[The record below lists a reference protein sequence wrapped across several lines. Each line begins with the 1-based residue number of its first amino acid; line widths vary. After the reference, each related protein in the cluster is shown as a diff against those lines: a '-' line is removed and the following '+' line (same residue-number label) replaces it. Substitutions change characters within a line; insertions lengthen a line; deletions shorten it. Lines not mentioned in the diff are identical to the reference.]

1 MSRRLVFSFLF
12 VVIILGAGLFVSQVF
27 SYYQKIMN
35 GTISAEDL
43 PRYAFTDKMTS
54 SAMAR
59 QGAGG
64 AGASEFD
71 VVTSDDPSIGP
82 TDALLTIV
90 EFADFSC
97 PFSKE
102 ESYVIRRAAETYGG
116 LIRVI
121 FRDFPL
127 TDIHPDAQL
136 AAEAGSCAQSLGQ
149 FWAYHDKLFANQG
162 DFSRE
167 ALIGYAVEVGMSAQ
181 KFESCLNSAKVK
193 EEVAQDIAD
202 GQAAGVYGT
211 PTFFFN
217 GQRVEGAV
225 PEATFGKIISYF
237 VPGA

>member
-1 MSRRLVFSFLF
+1 MSRRTVFSILF
-12 VVIILGAGLFVSQVF
+12 VVVLLGAGLFIGLIF
-27 SYYQKIMN
+27 SYYQKIMD
-35 GTISAEDL
+35 GTISAKDL
-43 PRYAFTDKMTS
+43 PRYAFTDRMTS
-54 SAMAR
+54 SAVAR
-59 QGAGG
+59 QS
-64 AGASEFD
+64 ASGVGSVD

-82 TDALLTIV
+82 ADAILTIV

-102 ESYVIRRAAETYGG
+102 ESYVVRRAAETYSG

-127 TDIHPDAQL
+127 TDIHPDARL

-149 FWAYHDKLFANQG
+149 FWPYHDKLFANQV

-167 ALIGYAVEVGMSAQ
+167 ALIDYALEVGLSAQ
-181 KFESCLNSAKVK
+181 KFESCLNSTQVK

-217 GQRVEGAV
+217 GQRIEGAV
-225 PEATFGKIISYF
+225 PEAIFGKIISYF
-237 VPGA
+237 VPGV